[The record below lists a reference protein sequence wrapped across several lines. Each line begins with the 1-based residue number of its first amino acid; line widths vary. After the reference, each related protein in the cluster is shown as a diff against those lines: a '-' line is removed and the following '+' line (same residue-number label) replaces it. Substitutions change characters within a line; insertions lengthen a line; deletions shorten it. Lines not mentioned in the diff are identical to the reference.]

1 MCIAIIK
8 TEKNIISR
16 STLKKCAS
24 INPDGLGIF
33 WLDTGE
39 IQKFRSKDYSYL
51 ETTRPFIAHFRLA
64 SVGDVR
70 DENIH
75 PFRIKGDEYLFQNG
89 TNHNLGD
96 IVKTDTEH
104 LAELLRKVPKNL
116 WRDVLELTESR
127 YITVNSRSKTFEV
140 YNPHKWHKVKKGTDK
155 ALYSNKKPFQK
166 YEYNSYNYYSSAG
179 GWSHERP
186 SQKRAGTIIGVYGTL
201 KEGFG
206 NHHLIS
212 ESTFI
217 SEAETID
224 FYPLI
229 DRGLPYLIP
238 DIGQGYNVHL
248 ELYEVDSKT
257 LAAVDRLEGHPNFYR
272 REKIEVLDYE
282 YNIIEAWVYFCDM
295 EYTPDE
301 CIEVYT
307 GHRGAQGYIDTDYTG
322 LEGWN

>member
-8 TEKNIISR
+8 EGKNVISR
-16 STLKKCAS
+16 GTLKKCAS

-33 WLDTGE
+33 WLDSGE
-39 IQKFRSKDYSYL
+39 IQKFRSKDFKVL
-51 ETTRPFIAHFRLA
+51 ETTRPYIAHFRLA

-89 TNHNLGD
+89 TNYNLGD

-127 YITVNSRSKTFEV
+127 YITINQRSRTFEV
-140 YNPHKWHKVKKGTDK
+140 YNAHKWHRVKKGTDK

-166 YEYNSYNYYSSAG
+166 YQYSSYTSGCGYYAPKKNK
-179 GWSHERP
+179 SR
-186 SQKRAGTIIGVYGTL
+186 GTIIGVYGTL
-201 KEGFG
+201 KQGLG

-212 ESTFI
+212 ESTFLGD
-217 SEAETID
+217 AETID

-238 DIGQGYNVHL
+238 DPGHGYNVEL
-248 ELYEVDSKT
+248 ELYEVDQKT
-257 LAAVDRLEGHPNFYR
+257 LAAVDKLEGHPNFYR
-272 REKIEVLDYE
+272 REKIEVLTTDFD
-282 YNIIEAWVYFCDM
+282 IMEAWVYFCEM
-295 EYTPDE
+295 PYKENE
-301 CIEVYT
+301 CLKFY
-307 GHRGAQGYIDTDYTG
+307 AGYREDYYLG
-322 LEGWN
+322 RNELWE